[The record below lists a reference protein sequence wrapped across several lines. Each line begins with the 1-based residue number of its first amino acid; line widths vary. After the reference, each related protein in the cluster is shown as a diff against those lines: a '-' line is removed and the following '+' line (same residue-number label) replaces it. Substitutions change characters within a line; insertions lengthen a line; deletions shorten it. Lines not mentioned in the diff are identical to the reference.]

1 MTNALSVNSLE
12 PASRAVAEQEARLAE
27 AAIHDQF
34 IKRWSSRAFAEE
46 RLDQATIDSLFEAA
60 RWAPSAANNQPW
72 LFIYADS
79 EPDLVLFRS
88 LINDK
93 NRRWADRAPLLA
105 FVLARKHQQGKPIR
119 SAAFD
124 TGAAW
129 MSLALQAHQLGLTA
143 RAMGGIHRE
152 QVYPALGIPSEDYEV
167 MCGLAIGRIGDGAF
181 LPPDLAERERPNSRR
196 PLAEVAVR
204 GGFRAANSSA
214 DATPSKAGE

>member
-1 MTNALSVNSLE
+1 MAHAFPVE
-12 PASRAVAEQEARLAE
+12 VAESTTRSSAVQEARLAE
-27 AAIHDQF
+27 ATVDQQF
-34 IKRWSSRAFAEE
+34 IKRWSSRAFANEA
-46 RLDQATIDSLFEAA
+46 LDQATIDSLFEAA

-88 LINDK
+88 LLNDK
-93 NRRWADRAPLLA
+93 NRRWADHAPLLA
-105 FVLARKHQQGKPIR
+105 FVLARKHNQGKPIR

-124 TGAAW
+124 AGAAW
-129 MSLALQAHQLGLTA
+129 MSLALQAHKLGLTA

-152 QVYPALGIPSEDYEV
+152 QVYPALGVPSDDYEV

-204 GGFRAANSSA
+204 GGFPAAGSTPA
-214 DATPSKAGE
+214 VPSKLGE